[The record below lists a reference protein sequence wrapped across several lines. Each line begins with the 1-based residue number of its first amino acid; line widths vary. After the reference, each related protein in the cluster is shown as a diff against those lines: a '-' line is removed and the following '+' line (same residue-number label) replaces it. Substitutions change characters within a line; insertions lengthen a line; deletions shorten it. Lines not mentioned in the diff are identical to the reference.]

1 MDTAVSSRTRDVV
14 VSIDRPFVIIGDRIN
29 PSGRRVLA
37 AELKAGTM
45 DRLRAD
51 ATAQV
56 EAGAQMLDV
65 NVGIPDV
72 DEVALM
78 VAAINAVSEVCDVP
92 LCIDSSRADVLEAG
106 LAAYEGRALVNSVTA
121 DEEHLE
127 RVLPLVRRYDAVVI
141 ALTIDANGIS
151 MHPRARLALARRII
165 ERAADHGIAQRD
177 VIIDPIV
184 LPVAT
189 NPTAIDITLETIRLV
204 RDELGNNITCGASNV
219 SFGSPDRPAVNAA
232 FLRKA
237 VNAGLTCAI
246 ANPLGLLSFRPEL

>member
-37 AELKAGTM
+37 SELKAGTM

-92 LCIDSSRADVLEAG
+92 LCIDSSR
-106 LAAYEGRALVNSVTA
+106 
-121 DEEHLE
+121 
-127 RVLPLVRRYDAVVI
+127 
-141 ALTIDANGIS
+141 
-151 MHPRARLALARRII
+151 
-165 ERAADHGIAQRD
+165 
-177 VIIDPIV
+177 
-184 LPVAT
+184 
-189 NPTAIDITLETIRLV
+189 
-204 RDELGNNITCGASNV
+204 
-219 SFGSPDRPAVNAA
+219 
-232 FLRKA
+232 
-237 VNAGLTCAI
+237 
-246 ANPLGLLSFRPEL
+246 